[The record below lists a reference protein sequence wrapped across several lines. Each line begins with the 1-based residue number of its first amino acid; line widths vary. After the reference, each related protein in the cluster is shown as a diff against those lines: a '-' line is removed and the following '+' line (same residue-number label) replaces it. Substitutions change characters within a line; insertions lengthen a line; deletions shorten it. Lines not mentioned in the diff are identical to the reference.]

1 MGGGVSTGAVVAIDP
16 GCTNTGMVHM
26 DAHRVIACSTAHFK
40 ERVGSD
46 NDALARRCEEVWQAV
61 REFLDTHPHD
71 VVVVEGYRTCR
82 PCELRALV
90 ARAESE
96 TAAAMERLG
105 PADRAVY
112 ASTETR
118 LQSAPDPR
126 PAPPRTEGMTPYRA
140 ARARDAYR
148 EALERWEVRT
158 LTRLLKARRRRLERM
173 IKKISNQ

>member
-1 MGGGVSTGAVVAIDP
+1 MYK
-16 GCTNTGMVHM
+16 
-26 DAHRVIACSTAHFK
+26 R
-40 ERVGSD
+40 
-46 NDALARRCEEVWQAV
+46 Q
-61 REFLDTHPHD
+61 
-71 VVVVEGYRTCR
+71 
-82 PCELRALV
+82 LV

-96 TAAAMERLG
+96 TAEAMERLG

-140 ARARDAYR
+140 ARARDAYD

>member
-1 MGGGVSTGAVVAIDP
+1 MRRGERCRPWTASEERRLAEIAGTMPRREVAGA
-16 GCTNTGMVHM
+16 
-26 DAHRVIACSTAHFK
+26 
-40 ERVGSD
+40 
-46 NDALARRCEEVWQAV
+46 LRRSNEAV
-61 REFLDTHPHD
+61 RQKASRMGLSLRHWEPRCAETCPACGMARTALRAS
-71 VVVVEGYRTCR
+71 GTCR

-96 TAAAMERLG
+96 T
-105 PADRAVY
+105 AVY

-140 ARARDAYR
+140 ARARDAYA

>member
-1 MGGGVSTGAVVAIDP
+1 MRRGERCRPWTASEERRLAEIAGTMPRREVARALRRSNEAVRQKASRMGVSLRHWEPRCSETCPVCGMARTGLRAS
-16 GCTNTGMVHM
+16 G
-26 DAHRVIACSTAHFK
+26 
-40 ERVGSD
+40 
-46 NDALARRCEEVWQAV
+46 
-61 REFLDTHPHD
+61 
-71 VVVVEGYRTCR
+71 TCR

-96 TAAAMERLG
+96 TAEAMERLG

-140 ARARDAYR
+140 ARARDAYQ

-158 LTRLLKARRRRLERM
+158 LTRLLNARRRRLERM